1 MGTPATTTDVGRT
14 DSARPQQLKR
24 ALLLEYLSVT
34 WNVLETVV
42 GFVAGIA
49 AGSIALVGFALDSVA
64 EASSASVLIWRLR
77 SEQKHASTAEEVER
91 KAIRMVAVAFLGLGA
106 YVGGRAVYDLATRAE
121 PEESATG
128 IVLAVVSLVVM
139 PLLAWW
145 KRKSARE
152 LDSRSLQADAKQT
165 TLCTYISAFLLFGL
179 LANSLFGWWWADPVA
194 GLAIA
199 VIAIREGVELWRT
212 EDFCCL

>member
-1 MGTPATTTDVGRT
+1 MGTSVTTTEVQRT

-24 ALLLEYLSVT
+24 ALLLEYLSFS

-42 GFVAGIA
+42 GFIAGIA

-64 EASSASVLIWRLR
+64 EASSASILIWRLR
-77 SEQKHASTAEEVER
+77 SEQKHASRAEEVER
-91 KAIRMVAVAFLGLGA
+91 KAIRMVALAFLGLGA
-106 YVGGRAVYDLATRAE
+106 YVGGRAVYDLATRAQ
-121 PEESATG
+121 PEESTIG

-139 PLLAWW
+139 PVLAKL

-165 TLCTYISAFLLFGL
+165 TLCTYISAFLLIGL

-199 VIAIREGVELWRT
+199 TLAIREGVELWRT